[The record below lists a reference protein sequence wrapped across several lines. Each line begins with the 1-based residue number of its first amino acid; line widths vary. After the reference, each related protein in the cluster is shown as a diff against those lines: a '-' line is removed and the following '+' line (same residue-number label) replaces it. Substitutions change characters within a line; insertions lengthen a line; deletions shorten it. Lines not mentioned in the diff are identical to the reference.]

1 MSLYHIISTNYADNR
16 IVRLIPY
23 RHLLASLRELKVQK
37 LVVTRD
43 TEWGAL

>member
-1 MSLYHIISTNYADNR
+1 MINYILSMVYVKKAKGAC
-16 IVRLIPY
+16 
-23 RHLLASLRELKVQK
+23 HLLASLRELKVRK